1 MQVTVVSQ
9 QLTSLIARHS
19 TTTTA
24 PTKKPAPPAATAKP
38 AHAATAATPAST
50 AAAAPKKPTNA
61 TAVWNPVVSRRT
73 KRKQQAYPPA
83 ERRIV
88 VQLVEA
94 PNDAQKAADT
104 ALRTVN
110 RALVG
115 QPDVSVPPLYTTYVS
130 RTNALVFT
138 AGPDTVAA
146 TTSRSSALSA
156 MLWLRSRPFLRM
168 SASYGPATWYT
179 GSPPPPR
186 PTTLAKRSS
195 GCIQLQS
202 WLRHPDDLPPPRTDE
217 KRPPPPWSSPL
228 SATPSYPRC
237 FCSTASAT
245 FASTFRST
253 T

>member
-1 MQVTVVSQ
+1 
-9 QLTSLIARHS
+9 LTSLIARHS

-73 KRKQQAYPPA
+73 NRNQQVYPPA

-104 ALRTVN
+104 ALRTIN

-115 QPDVSVPPLYTTYVS
+115 QPDVTVPPLYTTYVS

-138 AGPDTVAA
+138 AGPRHRGRDYE
-146 TTSRSSALSA
+146 
-156 MLWLRSRPFLRM
+156 PFLGIIRNALAEIPTI
-168 SASYGPATWYT
+168 SAHVSQLWSRYVVNGI
-179 GSPPPPR
+179 
-186 PTTLAKRSS
+186 PTTTTPDDAREEIEWLYPAAKLAKA
-195 GCIQLQS
+195 
-202 WLRHPDDLPPPRTDE
+202 PR
-217 KRPPPPWSSPL
+217 
-228 SATPSYPRC
+228 
-237 FCSTASAT
+237 
-245 FASTFRST
+245 
-253 T
+253 